1 MTSAPAKALPDKGTL
16 YITQEGIAKIQTQLD
31 RLLRDELPELAQR
44 LHEAQAGS
52 DLVDNTEYLVLREE
66 FVFMNDRI
74 MKLEHILRNA
84 QLIERGEADGKVHLG
99 DTVVVQADE
108 GPTETFTLVG
118 STETDPENGFISN
131 ESPLGAALL
140 GRSIGDVLV
149 VIAPDGLS
157 HFRILAVT

>member
-1 MTSAPAKALPDKGTL
+1 M
-16 YITQEGIAKIQTQLD
+16 YITQEGIGKIQTQLD
-31 RLLRDELPELAQR
+31 RLRQEELPEIAQR

-74 MKLEHILRNA
+74 RKLEHILRNA
-84 QLIERGEADGKVHLG
+84 QLIERGEPDGKVHLG
-99 DTVVVQADE
+99 DKVVVQADG
-108 GPTETFTLVG
+108 GPAETYTLVG